1 MKVVMK
7 VEVIKCST
15 QKSIVTYSV
24 PDFYRTDFQ
33 EWKDESEPVLIPLS
47 ELKDTVDNLD
57 SKDPETQEPVSNPKE
72 VDFYLPDPVKNRVL
86 DQLAKSQTAIDGD
99 AERLEITDRI
109 STPVLKSST
118 ILSAV
123 VEEILQNHRPPS
135 DYKVR
140 FSDG

>member
-1 MKVVMK
+1 MK
-7 VEVIKCST
+7 VEVIKIST
-15 QKSIVTYSV
+15 EKSVTYSV
-24 PDFYRTDFQ
+24 PNFSMLDFQ
-33 EWKDESEPVLIPLS
+33 EWKDESEPVLIPLN

-57 SKDPETQEPVSNPKE
+57 AKDPETQEPVSNPQE
-72 VDFYLPDPVKNRVL
+72 VDFYLPDPIKNRVIA
-86 DQLAKSQTAIDGD
+86 QLAKSQTDLD
-99 AERLEITDRI
+99 REAERLEITERI

-140 FSDG
+140 ISDG

>member
-1 MKVVMK
+1 MK
-7 VEVIKCST
+7 VEVIKRSA
-15 QKSIVTYSV
+15 QKPIVTYSV
-24 PDFYRTDFQ
+24 PDFSMLDFQ

-57 SKDPETQEPVSNPKE
+57 STDPETQEPVSNLKK
-72 VDFYLPDPVKNRVL
+72 VDFYLPDPIKNRVI
-86 DQLAKSQTAIDGD
+86 DQLAKPQTAIDGE

>member
-1 MKVVMK
+1 MK
-7 VEVIKCST
+7 VEVIKRSA
-15 QKSIVTYSV
+15 QKPIVTYSV
-24 PDFYRTDFQ
+24 PNFSMLDFQ

-57 SKDPETQEPVSNPKE
+57 SKDPETQEPVSNPKK
-72 VDFYLPDPVKNRVL
+72 VDFYLPDPVKNRVI
-86 DQLAKSQTAIDGD
+86 DQLAKSQTAIDGE

-123 VEEILQNHRPPS
+123 VEEILQNHRPSS

>member
-1 MKVVMK
+1 MK
-7 VEVIKCST
+7 VEVIKIST
-15 QKSIVTYSV
+15 EKSVTYPV
-24 PDFYRTDFQ
+24 PNFSMLDFQ
-33 EWKDESEPVLIPLS
+33 EWKDESEPVLIPLN

-57 SKDPETQEPVSNPKE
+57 AKDPETEEPVSYPKE
-72 VDFYLPDPVKNRVL
+72 VDFYLPDPIKNRVIA
-86 DQLAKSQTAIDGD
+86 QLAKPQTDLD
-99 AERLEITDRI
+99 REAERLEITERI

-140 FSDG
+140 ISDG